1 MRRFAFVAL
10 SYAVVT
16 CALLSCGRPPQ
27 RTLVG
32 EWTGKDYLGHPAFM
46 VFSPDGTVKLAID
59 HLELDGPTFGGT
71 VTWRLDASKTPAH
84 LDIVVKAPAKQG
96 TVIPMIVRFI
106 SDRQIQIRIDEDL
119 LSRPTNFSDDG
130 SRNQIVF
137 VKRQ

>member
-27 RTLVG
+27 QTLVG
-32 EWTGKDYLGHPAFM
+32 EWIGKDYLGHPASM
-46 VFSPDGTVKLAID
+46 VFSPDGTVKLAIG

-71 VTWRLDASKTPAH
+71 VTWRLDASKT
-84 LDIVVKAPAKQG
+84 
-96 TVIPMIVRFI
+96 PMIVRFI